1 MVGPRTRLVGPRT
14 RLGRFLL
21 AGLLLAT
28 LPGMGAM
35 ASEQSLSEGTLG
47 SSSIGVGG
55 QSPGAGPW
63 ETPFAA
69 SVAQGAEALRSDL
82 AQTLLDVA
90 GPSPALSP
98 SAVSTGSDGRL
109 TILLLGSDYR
119 SGYRYAEH
127 TDVLMVVS
135 LDLATKRLAMA
146 SIPRDVAYFPV
157 HPDNRIGSA
166 SNSGTLRVNLLYDRY
181 KRQADGV
188 IERTALDRFRKDVAF
203 ALGMEIDHYA
213 YLRFS
218 GFDDLMDTVGGVA
231 VDIPSTIVDPHYQ
244 DSPTPGIR
252 FPAANGWLLR
262 GAAVK
267 RCAGTNTNCK
277 RSIVYVRSRKGTV
290 GSVAN
295 SDAQRVR
302 RQQGLVLAAIRKV
315 ASGNADLA
323 SLRSASIT
331 RVTTSLPT
339 SWEDVSWLRSKLNG
353 AIAYSSDRVI
363 FLPTAHAKVLTYPK
377 YSSKLKNTAVR
388 GWVDSHMQ

>member
-1 MVGPRTRLVGPRT
+1 MSGPRRH
-14 RLGRFLL
+14 LGRFFL

-28 LPGMGAM
+28 LPGMGVT
-35 ASEQSLSEGTLG
+35 ASEQSPPQGALASFT
-47 SSSIGVGG
+47 IGVGD

-63 ETPFAA
+63 ETSFAA
-69 SVAQGAEALRSDL
+69 SLAQGAEALRSDI

-90 GPSPALSP
+90 ATSSAPSP
-98 SAVSTGSDGRL
+98 SAVSAGSDGRL

-135 LDLATKRLAMA
+135 LDLSTKRLAMA

-157 HPDNRIGSA
+157 HPDNRIGTA
-166 SNSGTLRVNLLYDRY
+166 RDSGSLRVNLLYDRY

-188 IERTALDRFRKDVAF
+188 IERTALDQLRKDVAF

-218 GFDDLMDTVGGVA
+218 GFDDLMDNVGGVA
-231 VDIPSTIVDPHYQ
+231 VDIPSVIVDQYYQ

-252 FPAANGWLLR
+252 FPAVKGWLLG
-262 GAAVK
+262 GAEAK

-277 RSIVYVRSRKGTV
+277 RGIVYVRSRKGTV

-295 SDAQRVR
+295 SDAQRVS

-315 ASGNADLA
+315 ASGGADLG

-353 AIAYSSDRVI
+353 AIAYSSDRLT
-363 FLPTAHAKVLTYPK
+363 FLPTAYARSLTYPK
-377 YSSKLKNTAVR
+377 YSSKLKNKAVR
-388 GWVDSHMQ
+388 GWVDSHMY